1 VPASPA
7 THKPETPLFEPVATS
22 VRDRSIDIARMVA
35 AAFIVV
41 YHASETY
48 SLIGGGN
55 VLGRTPWEVVGNLG
69 LWGRVP
75 FFLLLSGYFAAVS
88 LTRRNPTWWEFF
100 KKRLV
105 SLGPPFLFWNAVAL
119 VMLAVAVNRGVQFQR
134 EHELTVATVLMKL
147 TCIGM
152 GSANGPLW
160 FVRDIL
166 LASMLAPLARRCGSW
181 LLIPCLLLVIIPD
194 IPIEWKEMGCPRPS
208 SFGYFGIGMLLYQLP
223 KGIAGQFFPKPL
235 WGFLL
240 ILGVGLIH
248 VIFSIYPAAFVGPA
262 LGALG
267 ILLLGRYFHES
278 WPAFGKWVA
287 ENAGASFMI
296 FATNIPY
303 FAVVRQIYFRL
314 PAWVPPLAFMILS
327 AVVLILGVIAFH
339 RWVKNR
345 CPRLLLV
352 LGGGGA

>member
-1 VPASPA
+1 MPASLE
-7 THKPETPLFEPVATS
+7 TQKPGISPLEPVTTA
-22 VRDRSIDIARMVA
+22 VRDRSIDIARMIA
-35 AAFIVV
+35 AAFIVI

-55 VLGRTPWEVVGNLG
+55 VLGRSPWEFVGTLG

-88 LTRRNPTWWEFF
+88 LTRRSPTWWEFF

-119 VMLAVAVNRGVQFQR
+119 VMLAVAVNRGVQLQR
-134 EHELTVATVLMKL
+134 EHELTVATALMKL

-160 FVRDIL
+160 FVRDII
-166 LASMLAPLARRCGSW
+166 LASMLAPFARRCGSW
-181 LLIPCLLLVIIPD
+181 LLVPCLLLVIIPD
-194 IPIEWKEMGCPRPS
+194 IPIEWKDMGCPRPS
-208 SFGYFGIGMLLYQLP
+208 SFGYFGIGMLLYKLP
-223 KGIAGQFFPKPL
+223 RGLVGQFFPKPL
-235 WGFLL
+235 WGFLM
-240 ILGVGLIH
+240 ILAVGLIH
-248 VIFSIYPAAFVGPA
+248 VIFGIYPAAFVGPA

-267 ILLLGRYFHES
+267 ILLLARYFHED
-278 WPAFGKWVA
+278 WPVFGKWVA
-287 ENAGASFMI
+287 NHAGASFMI

-303 FAVVRQIYFRL
+303 FAVARQIYFRL
-314 PAWVPPLAFMILS
+314 PPSVPPLLFMSLS
-327 AVVLILGVIAFH
+327 AVLLVLGVIAFH
-339 RWVKNR
+339 RWVKNH
-345 CPRLLLV
+345 CPRLLVV